1 MEQFNDPQFSVI
13 NLTATLNN
21 QPFVPGQIGALGIF
35 EEDGVNVTTV
45 EVEEENGVLDLIEP
59 TPRGGPGVTVGDSER
74 NKIPFTMDHFEIND
88 AVYADEVQGV
98 RAFGSDDALETIQ
111 SRIDAKQAVH
121 ARTMDNTLEHYR
133 VGAIKGLI
141 VSKSG
146 RVLHNLY
153 DRFNIAVPAAVN
165 LGIGAGDVAN
175 LGELL
180 DGVTHSVE
188 DDLDANYDHLHVMT
202 GRTFHT
208 KMWTQ
213 KVVRETF
220 LNTNAAEVLRRGI
233 PRVFEFGDMVF
244 ERYRTGRKAA
254 AANNDAA
261 YIADDEARLF
271 PVGVPEM
278 YLTRFGPADYEETVN
293 TIGLPRYARQY
304 AMPNGKGRHLDA
316 QTNVINLCT
325 RPGALRRLTIAVQP

>member
-13 NLTATLNN
+13 ALTAALNN

-45 EVEEENGVLDLIEP
+45 EIEEENGVLDLIEP
-59 TPRGGPGVTVGDSER
+59 TPRGAPGVTVGDSER
-74 NKIPFTMDHFEIND
+74 SKIPFNMDHFEIND

-98 RAFGSDDALETIQ
+98 RALGSDDALETIQ
-111 SRIDAKQAVH
+111 SRIDSKQERH
-121 ARTMDNTLEHYR
+121 ARAMDNTLEHYR
-133 VGAIKGLI
+133 IGAIKGLI
-141 VSKSG
+141 VTRSG

-153 DRFNIAVPAAVN
+153 DRFNIAVPAAVG

-175 LGELL
+175 LGEVL
-180 DGVTHSVE
+180 DDVTHSVE
-188 DDLDANYDHLHVMT
+188 DDLDANYDHLHVLT

-220 LNTNAAEVLRRGI
+220 LNTNAADVLRRGV

-244 ERYRTGRKAA
+244 ERYRTGRKAV

-304 AMPNGKGRHLDA
+304 VMPNGKGRHLDA
-316 QTNVINLCT
+316 QMNVINLCT
-325 RPGALRRLTIAVQP
+325 RPAALRRLTIA

>member
-13 NLTATLNN
+13 ALTAALND
-21 QPFVPGQIGALGIF
+21 QPFVPGQIGDLGIF

-59 TPRGGPGVTVGDSER
+59 TPRGAPGVTIGDSER
-74 NKIPFTMDHFEIND
+74 NKIPFNMDHFEIND

-98 RAFGSDDALETIQ
+98 RALGSDDALETIQ
-111 SRIDAKQAVH
+111 SRIDSKQERH
-121 ARTMDNTLEHYR
+121 ARAMDNTLEHYR

-153 DRFNIAVPAAVN
+153 DRFGIAVPNAVN
-165 LGIGAGDVAN
+165 LGIGAGEVAN

-188 DDLDANYDHLHVMT
+188 DDLDANYDHLHVLT

-244 ERYRTGRKAA
+244 ERYRTGRKAKT
-254 AANNDAA
+254 ANNNAA

-316 QTNVINLCT
+316 QMNVINLCT
-325 RPGALRRLTIAVQP
+325 RPGALRRLTIA

>member
-13 NLTATLNN
+13 ALTAALNN
-21 QPFVPGQIGALGIF
+21 QPFVPGQIGDLGIF

-59 TPRGGPGVTVGDSER
+59 TPRGAPGVTIGDSER
-74 NKIPFTMDHFEIND
+74 NKIPFNMDHFEIND

-98 RAFGSDDALETIQ
+98 RALGSDDALETIQ
-111 SRIDAKQAVH
+111 SRIDSKQERH
-121 ARTMDNTLEHYR
+121 ARAMDNTLEHYR

-153 DRFNIAVPAAVN
+153 DRFGIAVPNAVN
-165 LGIGAGDVAN
+165 LGIGAGEVAN

-188 DDLDANYDHLHVMT
+188 DDLDANYDHLHVLT

-244 ERYRTGRKAA
+244 ERYRTGRKAKT
-254 AANNDAA
+254 ANNNAA

-316 QTNVINLCT
+316 QMNVINLCT
-325 RPGALRRLTIAVQP
+325 RPGALRRLTIA

>member
-1 MEQFNDPQFSVI
+1 MEPFNDPQFSVI
-13 NLTATLNN
+13 ALTAALND

-35 EEDGVNVTTV
+35 EEDGVNVTTI
-45 EVEEENGVLDLIEP
+45 EVEEENGVLDLIDP
-59 TPRGGPGVTVGDSER
+59 TPRGAPGVTIGDTGRE
-74 NKIPFTMDHFEIND
+74 KIPFNMDHFEIND
-88 AVYADEVQGV
+88 AVLADEVQGV
-98 RAFGSDDALETIQ
+98 RQLGSDDALETIQ
-111 SRIDAKQAVH
+111 SRIDSKQQRH
-121 ARTMDNTLEHYR
+121 ARAMDNTLEHYR
-133 VGAIKGLI
+133 IGAIKGLI

-153 DRFNIAVPAAVN
+153 DRFNIAIPDAVN

-180 DGVTHSVE
+180 DGVTNSVE
-188 DDLDANYDHLHVMT
+188 DDLDANYDHLHVLT

-208 KMWTQ
+208 KMWMQ

-220 LNTNAAEVLRRGI
+220 LNTNAAEVLRRGV
-233 PRVFEFGDMVF
+233 PKVFEFGDMVF
-244 ERYRTGRKAA
+244 ERYRTGRKAVE
-254 AANNDAA
+254 ANNNAA
-261 YIADDEARLF
+261 YIADNEARLF
-271 PVGVPEM
+271 PVGVSEM

-316 QTNVINLCT
+316 QMNVINLCT
-325 RPGALRRLTIAVQP
+325 RPAALRRLVI

>member
-13 NLTATLNN
+13 ALTAALNDYTR
-21 QPFVPGQIGALGIF
+21 VPSQLGDLGIF
-35 EEDGVNVTTV
+35 EEDGVNVTTI

-59 TPRGGPGVTVGDSER
+59 SARGGPGNTIGDVDR
-74 NKIPFTMDHFEIND
+74 TKIAFSMDHFEIND

-98 RAFGSDDALETIQ
+98 RQLGSDDALETIQ
-111 SRIDAKQAVH
+111 ARIDTKQARH
-121 ARTMDNTLEHYR
+121 ARAMDNTLEHYR
-133 VGAIKGLI
+133 IGAIKGLI

-146 RVLHNLY
+146 KVLHNLY
-153 DRFNIAVPAAVN
+153 DRFGIPIPDAVN

-175 LGELL
+175 LGEIL

-188 DDLDANYDHLHVMT
+188 DDLDVAYDHLHVMT

-208 KMWTQ
+208 KMWLQ

-220 LNTNAAEVLRRGI
+220 LNTDNAEVLRRGV
-233 PRVFEFGDMVF
+233 PDVFALSDMVF
-244 ERYRTGRKAA
+244 ERYKTGRKATK
-254 AANNDAA
+254 ANGDAA
-261 YIADDEARLF
+261 YIADTEARLF

-293 TIGLPRYARQY
+293 TIGLPRYSRQY
-304 AMPNGKGRHLDA
+304 AMANGKGRHLDA
-316 QTNVINLCT
+316 TMDVINLCT
-325 RPGALRRLTIAVQP
+325 RPAGLRKLTIN

>member
-1 MEQFNDPQFSVI
+1 M
-13 NLTATLNN
+13 
-21 QPFVPGQIGALGIF
+21 
-35 EEDGVNVTTV
+35 
-45 EVEEENGVLDLIEP
+45 
-59 TPRGGPGVTVGDSER
+59 GDVER
-74 NKIPFTMDHFEIND
+74 NKIPFNMDHFEIND

-98 RAFGSDDALETIQ
+98 RALGSDDALETIQ
-111 SRIDAKQAVH
+111 ARIDSKQERH
-121 ARTMDNTLEHYR
+121 ARAMDNTLEHYR

-165 LGIGAGDVAN
+165 LGIGAAEVAN

-180 DGVTHSVE
+180 DGVTHSIE
-188 DDLDANYDHLHVMT
+188 DDLDANYDHLHVLT

-208 KMWTQ
+208 KMWNQ

-220 LNTNAAEVLRRGI
+220 LNTSGAEILRRGI

-244 ERYRTGRKAA
+244 ERYRTGRKAQ
-254 AANNDAA
+254 AANGNAA
-261 YIADDEARLF
+261 YIADDEARVF

-293 TIGLPRYARQY
+293 TIGLPRYSRQY
-304 AMPNGKGRHLDA
+304 AMQNGKGRHLDA
-316 QTNVINLCT
+316 QMNVINLCT
-325 RPGALRRLTIAVQP
+325 RPAALRRMTIA

>member
-13 NLTATLNN
+13 ALTAALNN
-21 QPFVPGQIGALGIF
+21 QPFVPGQIGGLGIF

-45 EVEEENGVLDLIEP
+45 EIEEENGVLDLIEP
-59 TPRGGPGVTVGDSER
+59 TPRGAPGNTLGDTER
-74 NKIPFTMDHFEIND
+74 NKIPFNMDHFEIND

-98 RAFGSDDALETIQ
+98 RALGSDDALETIQ
-111 SRIDAKQAVH
+111 SRIDSKQERHGRA
-121 ARTMDNTLEHYR
+121 MDNTLEHYR

-153 DRFNIAVPAAVN
+153 DRFGIAVPAAVN

-175 LGELL
+175 LGALL

-202 GRTFHT
+202 GRAFHT
-208 KMWTQ
+208 AMWTQ

-220 LNTNAAEVLRRGI
+220 LNTSSAEVLRRGV
-233 PRVFEFGDMVF
+233 PRKFEFGDMVF
-244 ERYRTGRKAA
+244 ERYRTGRKAV

-304 AMPNGKGRHLDA
+304 AMANGKGRHLDA
-316 QTNVINLCT
+316 QMNVINLCT
-325 RPGALRRLTIAVQP
+325 RPAALRRLTLN

>member
-13 NLTATLNN
+13 ALTAALNN
-21 QPFVPGQIGALGIF
+21 QPFVPGQIGDLGIF
-35 EEDGVNVTTV
+35 QEDGVNVTTV

-59 TPRGGPGVTVGDSER
+59 TPRGAPGVTIGDSER
-74 NKIPFTMDHFEIND
+74 NKIPFNMDHFEIND

-98 RAFGSDDALETIQ
+98 RALGSDDALETIQ
-111 SRIDAKQAVH
+111 SRIDSKQERH
-121 ARTMDNTLEHYR
+121 ARAMDNTLEHYR

-153 DRFNIAVPAAVN
+153 DRFGIAVPNAVN
-165 LGIGAGDVAN
+165 LGIGAGEVAN

-188 DDLDANYDHLHVMT
+188 DDLDANYDHLHVLT

-220 LNTNAAEVLRRGI
+220 LNTNAAEVLRRGV

-244 ERYRTGRKAA
+244 ERYRTGRKAKT
-254 AANNDAA
+254 ANNNAA

-316 QTNVINLCT
+316 QMNVINLCT
-325 RPGALRRLTIAVQP
+325 RPGALRRLTIA

>member
-13 NLTATLNN
+13 ALTAALND
-21 QPFVPGQIGALGIF
+21 QPFVPGQIGEIGIF
-35 EEDGVNVTTV
+35 EEDGVNVTTI

-59 TPRGGPGVTVGDSER
+59 TPRGAPGVTIGDSER
-74 NKIPFTMDHFEIND
+74 NKVPFNMDHFEIND

-98 RAFGSDDALETIQ
+98 RALGSDDALETIQ
-111 SRIDAKQAVH
+111 SRIDSKQARH
-121 ARTMDNTLEHYR
+121 GRAMDNTLEHYR
-133 VGAIKGLI
+133 IGAIKGLI

-153 DRFNIAVPAAVN
+153 DRFDIAVPAAVN
-165 LGIGAGDVAN
+165 LGIGAGDVGN

-188 DDLDANYDHLHVMT
+188 DDLDTAYDHLHVMT

-208 KMWTQ
+208 KMWAQ

-220 LNTNAAEVLRRGI
+220 LNTDKAEVLRRGV
-233 PRVFEFGDMVF
+233 PSVFEFGDMVF
-244 ERYRTGRKAA
+244 ERYRTGRKAK
-254 AANNDAA
+254 AANGGAT

-278 YLTRFGPADYEETVN
+278 FLTRFGPADYEETVN

-304 AMPNGKGRHLDA
+304 AMNNGKGRHLDA
-316 QTNVINLCT
+316 QMNVINICT
-325 RPGALRRLTIAVQP
+325 RPAALRRLTIA

>member
-1 MEQFNDPQFSVI
+1 MEPFNDPQFSVI
-13 NLTATLNN
+13 ALTAALND

-35 EEDGVNVTTV
+35 EEDGVNVTTI
-45 EVEEENGVLDLIEP
+45 EVEEENGVLDLIDP
-59 TPRGGPGVTVGDSER
+59 TPRGAPGVTIGDTGRE
-74 NKIPFTMDHFEIND
+74 KIPFNMDHFEIND
-88 AVYADEVQGV
+88 AVLADEVQGV
-98 RAFGSDDALETIQ
+98 RQLGSDDALETIQ
-111 SRIDAKQAVH
+111 SRIDSKQQRH
-121 ARTMDNTLEHYR
+121 ARAMDNTLEHYR
-133 VGAIKGLI
+133 IGAIKGLI

-153 DRFNIAVPAAVN
+153 DRFNIAIPDAVN

-180 DGVTHSVE
+180 DGVTNSVE
-188 DDLDANYDHLHVMT
+188 DDLDANYDHLHVLT

-208 KMWTQ
+208 KMWMQ

-220 LNTNAAEVLRRGI
+220 LNTNAAEVLRRGV
-233 PRVFEFGDMVF
+233 PKVFEFGDMVF
-244 ERYRTGRKAA
+244 ERYRTGRKAVE
-254 AANNDAA
+254 ANNNAA
-261 YIADDEARLF
+261 YIADNEARLF
-271 PVGVPEM
+271 PVGVSEM

-316 QTNVINLCT
+316 QMNVINLCT
-325 RPGALRRLTIAVQP
+325 RPAALRRLII

>member
-13 NLTATLNN
+13 ALTAALNN
-21 QPFVPGQIGALGIF
+21 QPFVPGQLGALGIF
-35 EEDGVNVTTV
+35 EEDGVNVTVV

-59 TPRGGPGVTVGDSER
+59 TQRGGPGQTVGDSER
-74 NKIPFTMDHFEIND
+74 VKIPFNMDHFEIND

-98 RAFGSDDALETIQ
+98 RALGSDDQLETIQ
-111 SRIDAKQAVH
+111 SRIDGKQARH
-121 ARTMDNTLEHYR
+121 ARAMDNTLEHYR
-133 VGAIKGLI
+133 IGAIKGLI

-146 RVLHNLY
+146 KVLHNLY
-153 DRFNIAVPAAVN
+153 DRFGIAVPGAVA

-188 DDLDANYDHLHVMT
+188 DDLDMAYDHLHVLT

-208 KMWTQ
+208 KMWNQ

-220 LNTNAAEVLRRGI
+220 LNTDKAEVLRRGV
-233 PRVFEFGDMVF
+233 PPVFEFGDIVF
-244 ERYRTGRKAA
+244 ERYKTGRKATT
-254 AANNDAA
+254 ANNGTA

-278 YLTRFGPADYEETVN
+278 YLTRFGPADYEDTVN

-304 AMPNGKGRHLDA
+304 AMSNGKGRHLDA
-316 QTNVINLCT
+316 QMNVINLCT
-325 RPGALRRLTIAVQP
+325 RPAALRRLTV

>member
-13 NLTATLNN
+13 ALTAALND
-21 QPFVPGQIGALGIF
+21 QPFVPGQIGNLGIF

-59 TPRGGPGVTVGDSER
+59 TPRGAPGVTVGDVER
-74 NKIPFTMDHFEIND
+74 NKIPFNMDHFEIND

-98 RAFGSDDALETIQ
+98 RALGSDDALETIQ
-111 SRIDAKQAVH
+111 ARIDSKQERH
-121 ARTMDNTLEHYR
+121 ARAMDNTLEHYR

-165 LGIGAGDVAN
+165 LGIGAAEVAN

-180 DGVTHSVE
+180 DGVTHSIE
-188 DDLDANYDHLHVMT
+188 DDLDANYDHLHVLT

-208 KMWTQ
+208 KMWNQ

-220 LNTNAAEVLRRGI
+220 LNTSGAEILRRGI

-244 ERYRTGRKAA
+244 ERYRTGRKAQ
-254 AANNDAA
+254 AANGNAA
-261 YIADDEARLF
+261 YIADDEARVF

-293 TIGLPRYARQY
+293 TIGLPRYSRQY
-304 AMPNGKGRHLDA
+304 AMQNGKGRHLDA
-316 QTNVINLCT
+316 QMNVINLCT
-325 RPGALRRLTIAVQP
+325 RPAALRRMTIA